1 MPPLEPDSPAS
12 KRDATRAAL
21 YLLRARRRREQRG
34 VALIMVLGT
43 LAILTVMLTEF
54 QDATSAELGSSLAAR
69 DQVRAEYAAKSA
81 LNLSRLLFATEPTI
95 RKALNPFESMTGL
108 KFPQIPVWE
117 YSDIILGPFSGDEGS
132 EVFRAI
138 SGMRL
143 DGTRN
148 LGLDG
153 AGFELVIVDED
164 SKINLNL
171 GSKADSF
178 SQQRMAEQI
187 LAMIGGAQYEEMF
200 DSVDENGDRNDVQT
214 ICGALIDWADPN
226 TDLNAC
232 DPRAETNRSAGA
244 EDGYYQLIE
253 RPYRRKNAAFDSLEE
268 LRLVRGIDDRFWQ
281 TFVQSDPDDPTT
293 RNVTVWGSGG
303 LNVNAATPLA
313 LLALACHKAVPETP
327 LCTDPAQAMQ
337 FISTLSLL
345 KTFQQ
350 GMPIFTS
357 PTAFIT
363 AIQGKGSVGAMMV
376 GMGLTPVK
384 LLSESEVQKAV
395 AVESRVFSIYATG
408 YVTSGKRRTSS
419 RIHAV
424 IDMRGAPPPGTA
436 EEFAKL
442 QQLKE
447 AGFPGVGEE
456 GADTDDNPYLTK
468 SPGGTIVYY
477 RLD

>member
-1 MPPLEPDSPAS
+1 MEADLNSN
-12 KRDATRAAL
+12 RDERAAVKRAL
-21 YLLRARRRREQRG
+21 YRLRARRRRDQRG

-81 LNLSRLLFATEPTI
+81 VNLSRLLFASEPTI
-95 RKALNPFESMTGL
+95 RKALSPLGQLTGMN
-108 KFPQIPVWE
+108 FPQIPVWE
-117 YSDIILGPFSGDEGS
+117 YSDIILGPFSGEEGND
-132 EVFRAI
+132 VFRAV

-148 LGLDG
+148 LDLGG
-153 AGFELVIVDED
+153 ASFELVIVDED
-164 SKINLNL
+164 AKINLNL

-200 DSVDENGDRNDVQT
+200 ELVDEEGEQHDVQT

-226 TDLNAC
+226 TDFNAC
-232 DPRAETNRSAGA
+232 EPRAETNRSSGS
-244 EDGYYQLIE
+244 EDGYYQLLDH
-253 RPYRRKNAAFDSLEE
+253 PYRRKNAAFDSLEE
-268 LRLVRGIDDRFWQ
+268 VRMVRGIDDRFWQ
-281 TFVQSDPDDPTT
+281 TFVQADPDDPTT

-303 LNVNAATPLA
+303 TNVNAATPLA

-327 LCTDPAQAMQ
+327 LCTDPTQAMQ

-345 KTFQQ
+345 KSFQQ

-357 PTAFIT
+357 PATFIS
-363 AIQGKGSVGAMMV
+363 AIQGKGPVGAMMV
-376 GMGLTPVK
+376 GMGLQPVK
-384 LLSESEVQKAV
+384 LLSESEVTKAV
-395 AVESRVFSIYATG
+395 SVESKVFSIYATG
-408 YVTSGKRRTSS
+408 VVKSGKRKTSS
-419 RIHAV
+419 RIHTV
-424 IDMRGAPPPGTA
+424 VDMRGAPPPGTA
-436 EEFAKL
+436 KDFVKL

-447 AGFPGVGEE
+447 AGFPGFDPDA
-456 GADTDDNPYLTK
+456 ADSEKDNPYLAK
-468 SPGGTIVYY
+468 NPGGTIVYY